1 MTRRARTS
9 TSSTGSR
16 LLGLL
21 AALAPVAASRV
32 GDAWLAARRARV
44 AARAGRWAAVLANY
58 SAVQRAERARGAD
71 AKYIVAFADNYGLG
85 NRIAT
90 VTSALALAVA
100 SRRALIVLWPR
111 GRMHGR
117 PDYDPAGVVDL
128 FAPTLVDWSTP
139 PDAQRAVRQ
148 CAEDVARRPGRKGTK
163 RWAIGDPH
171 DAKTAAALRAFDFS
185 ADDWRPGDRVLCA
198 YGYY

>member
-1 MTRRARTS
+1 MGR
-9 TSSTGSR
+9 R
-16 LLGLL
+16 LLRLL

-44 AARAGRWAAVLANY
+44 ASRAGRWAAVLANY
-58 SAVQRAERARGAD
+58 SAVQRTERAKGAD
-71 AKYIVAFADNYGLG
+71 ARYVVAFADNYGLG

-139 PDAQRAVRQ
+139 PA
-148 CAEDVARRPGRKGTK
+148 G
-163 RWAIGDPH
+163 
-171 DAKTAAALRAFDFS
+171 S
-185 ADDWRPGDRVLCA
+185 
-198 YGYY
+198 

>member
-9 TSSTGSR
+9 TSSTGRR
-16 LLGLL
+16 LLRLL

-32 GDAWLAARRARV
+32 GDAWLEARRVRV
-44 AARAGRWAAVLANY
+44 AGRAGRWAAVLANY
-58 SAVQRAERARGAD
+58 SAVQHAERARGAD
-71 AKYIVAFADNYGLG
+71 ARYVVAFADNYGLG

-100 SRRALIVLWPR
+100 SRRALIVHWPR

-117 PDYDPAGVVDL
+117 PDYDPTGVVDL
-128 FAPTLVDWSTP
+128 FAPTFVDWSTP
-139 PDAQRAVRQ
+139 PDAQRAVRR
-148 CAEDVARRPGRKGTK
+148 CAEDVAKHHASKRKDTK

-171 DAKTAAALRAFDFS
+171 DAKTAGALRAFDFS
-185 ADDWRPGDRVLCA
+185 QN
-198 YGYY
+198 